1 MKNLDKKVASL
12 MARHYFE
19 TFRKYGPTSRGV
31 DWGNRARKVNV
42 RHEKMSAL
50 FGRDNLKNITLLDV
64 GCGYG
69 AFYEFLTKN
78 KTRDVRFTGID
89 VSQPMIKEA
98 QKRFPRAKFL
108 AGDFMSYDFGDK
120 KFDYIICNGIFTQK
134 LSIPARDMR
143 NYLKKFIGKMDKMS
157 RRGFAFNVMSS
168 HVNFRRRNLFYLD
181 PAWTVTYLLKNVS
194 GKVIIDHAAVTYEYF
209 CYVYK

>member
-12 MARHYFE
+12 MARHYSG
-19 TFRKYGPTSRGV
+19 TFRKYGPTPRGV
-31 DWGNRARKVNV
+31 DWGNKAWKVNV

-50 FGRDNLKNITLLDV
+50 FGRDPLKNITLLDV

-78 KTRDVRFTGID
+78 KIRDARFTGID

-98 QKRFPRAKFL
+98 QKRFPRAEFIL
-108 AGDFMSYDFGDK
+108 GDFMSRDFGSR

-134 LSIPARDMR
+134 LSVPRDEMQK
-143 NYLKKFIGKMDKMS
+143 YLQRFVAKMS
-157 RRGFAFNVMSS
+157 RMARRGIAFNVMSS
-168 HVNFRRRNLFYLD
+168 RVNFRRRNLFYLD
-181 PAWTVTYLLKNVS
+181 PAWTLTYLLKNVS
-194 GKVIIDHAAVTYEYF
+194 EKVIIDHAAIPYEYF